1 MQNRLNTTSN
11 LEKILIHKNKIIFI
25 LVSIFS
31 IQSLYFVIKYK
42 INFPYSMDYLGTSYL
57 FDYLQG
63 GKFPLEQLMS
73 PHSGHYLIFPRLIAL
88 PNLLFNSFDVG
99 NFFILQWIL
108 FSLTLFVIYL
118 LLKKTDKKLIWLLI
132 PISAFIY
139 SPLPSSNYWAF
150 AILLWLIPPLCVMAV
165 IYLLDKP
172 KMHVKIFAGAISLA
186 LISTFS
192 SIIGIVVWLPG
203 LILLIKRNKAK
214 RWIEKKWLLVWICAT
229 VFTGLTYYS
238 FVPHDEIETS
248 PGLLLTPD
256 GYSFIATF
264 AAVAFRLKYDI
275 LMDLV
280 GTFTII
286 LSAFCLYYFIKNKGV
301 SRTLPWFV
309 FILVGFASGIITAL
323 GRIHLEFHPGNE
335 PYYIPMSHFI
345 QIGLIVLLSLI
356 IIDVRKNHYQNKKL
370 ITGSLLSIV
379 IVLSILL
386 IPSYYAGWNR
396 GEYYFEE
403 KLDYI
408 NCFTL
413 SASIKC
419 NEDILHENVNYKIL
433 NYYLENNL
441 SIFKEESFNKQNKDD
456 INEFNIIQKSSD
468 EILTSQGKIE
478 KINEI
483 NVEEGKKITIFDS
496 MIIIDGWMSLDK
508 GEMLDSVY
516 LLVDSKPF
524 LKYSEFYSNIQ
535 TEEISSLVKSGI
547 KISFLSGYL
556 EKGCHEISLIGVKDK
571 QLFSTNKIY
580 QLCNEEI

>member
-1 MQNRLNTTSN
+1 MRNKLNTTSN
-11 LEKILIHKNKIIFI
+11 LEKILINKNKIIFI

-42 INFPYSMDYLGTSYL
+42 INYPYSVDHLSTSYL

-63 GKFPLEQLMS
+63 GEFPLEQLLS
-73 PHSGHYLIFPRLIAL
+73 PHNGHYLIFPRLIAL

-108 FSLTLFVIYL
+108 LSLTLFVIYL
-118 LLKKTDKKLIWLLI
+118 LLRKTDKKLIWLLI

-139 SPLPSSNYWAF
+139 SPLAITSNLWAF
-150 AILLWLIPPLCVMAV
+150 VMLLWLIPPLCVMSV
-165 IYLLDKP
+165 IYLVDKP

-203 LILLIKRNKAK
+203 LILLIKRDKAK
-214 RWIEKKWLLVWICAT
+214 RWIGKKWFFVWICAT
-229 VFTGLTYYS
+229 VFTGLIYYS
-238 FVPHDEIETS
+238 YIPHGTIETS
-248 PGLLLTPD
+248 PGLLLTLD

-286 LSAFCLYYFIKNKGV
+286 LSGFCLYYFVKNKGI

-309 FILVGFASGIITAL
+309 FILVGFVDAIITAL
-323 GRIHLEFHPGNE
+323 GRVNMELHPGNE

-345 QIGLIVLLSLI
+345 QIGLLVLLSII
-356 IIDVRKNHYQNKKL
+356 IIDVRKNHYQNNKL
-370 ITGSLLSIV
+370 ITGILLSIM
-379 IVLSILL
+379 IGFSILL

-403 KLDYI
+403 KLDFL

-419 NEDILHENVNYKIL
+419 NKDTKQENVNYEIL
-433 NYYLENNL
+433 NYYLENSL

-468 EILTSQGKIE
+468 KILTSKGQIE

-496 MIIIDGWMSLDK
+496 KIIIDGWMSSDK

-535 TEEISSLVKSGI
+535 TEEISSSVKSGI

-580 QLCNEEI
+580 QLCNE